1 MGALAALFLS
11 LSLGH
16 AKPPVV
22 SVSAEPSE
30 VVSLYREAAL
40 QAGLEGAALLP
51 ACKKW
56 SNYFF
61 MCFMLE
67 EEESRRMV
75 HLGDLGAWETT
86 LEELE
91 LGAREAGKIVLSE
104 GRAREVRVEGI
115 APSYRIFNQGDGW
128 DASIIFFPDQLQA
141 LLGGDPVLAVPSR
154 GLVIAWIPGDPELD
168 QVVAV
173 GVRRIYEQAEQPIS
187 PVVVHWTGSWTRW
200 GEARPDP

>member
-1 MGALAALFLS
+1 VGVLTALLLS

-22 SVSAEPSE
+22 RVSAEPSE
-30 VVSLYREAAL
+30 VVSLYQEAAL

-56 SNYFF
+56 SATFF

-67 EEESRRMV
+67 ENETQRMV
-75 HLGDLGAWETT
+75 HLGDLSAWETT

-91 LGAREAGKIVLSE
+91 SVAREAGSIVLSE

-115 APSYRIFNQGDGW
+115 APSYRVFNEGDGW
-128 DASIIFFPDQLQA
+128 DASILFFPEQLQA
-141 LLGGDPVLAVPSR
+141 LLGGEPVLAVPSR

-200 GEARPDP
+200 GEARPGP